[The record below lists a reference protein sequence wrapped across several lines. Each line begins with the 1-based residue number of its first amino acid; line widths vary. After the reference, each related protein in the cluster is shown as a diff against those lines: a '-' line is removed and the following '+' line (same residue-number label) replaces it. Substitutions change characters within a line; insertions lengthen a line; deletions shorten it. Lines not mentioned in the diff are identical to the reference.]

1 MWIWELDNKESWTL
15 KNWWFWIVELEETL
29 KSPLDCKGIQPV
41 NPKGNQSW
49 IFIGRNDA
57 EAPIL
62 WSPDEKSWL
71 IRKDLAAGKD
81 WRQDEKGMIDDEMV
95 GWHHWLNE
103 HEFEQTLWDGE
114 GQASLAC
121 CSPQDHKESDTPE
134 QLNNN
139 NSIYKLNKWSDNI
152 QSWGI
157 HFPIGINQLFHV
169 QY

>member
-1 MWIWELDNKESWTL
+1 MS
-15 KNWWFWIVELEETL
+15 KNWCFWIVMLKKTLESHL
-29 KSPLDCKGIQPV
+29 NCKGIQPV

-121 CSPQDHKESDTPE
+121 CSPQDHEESDTPE

-139 NSIYKLNKWSDNI
+139 NSIYKLNKRSNNI
-152 QSWGI
+152 QSWGL
-157 HFPIGINQLFHV
+157 HFPIGTNQLFHV